1 MQTELHN
8 HGRICHERT
17 LVNGGR
23 RVSHHTNMEGIRMSV
38 AGVNA
43 TTTAYAAAYENTA
56 KTENKAVQEKK
67 ETEQSTGAVYD
78 KTSTNRDKATYSINK
93 MTPEQRAAIVKQMK
107 EDQAAKQNHLFDIV
121 NKMFSQ
127 QANKSVQAS
136 DDFWSRLA
144 KGGFSVDK
152 TAQEEAQAAIS
163 EDGYFGVKQTSQRI
177 FDFASALAGD
187 DEEKMKEMEAAFE
200 KGFKQATKAW
210 GRDLPSISNK
220 TYDAVK
226 DLFNDYYDSKKVIA
240 ED

>member
-1 MQTELHN
+1 
-8 HGRICHERT
+8 
-17 LVNGGR
+17 
-23 RVSHHTNMEGIRMSV
+23 MEGIRMSV

-43 TTTAYAAAYENTA
+43 TTPTYAAAYESTT
-56 KTENKAVQEKK
+56 KTENRAAQEKK

-78 KTSTNRDKATYSINK
+78 KSSTNRDKATYSINK
-93 MTPEQRAAIVKQMK
+93 MTPEQRAKIVEQMK
-107 EDQAAKQNHLFDIV
+107 ADQVARQNQLSDIV
-121 NKMFSQ
+121 SKVLGQ

-136 DDFWSRLA
+136 DDFWAKLA
-144 KGGFSVDK
+144 KGGFTVDAAAK
-152 TAQEEAQAAIS
+152 AEAQAAIS

-187 DEEKMKEMEAAFE
+187 DVEKMKEMEAAFE

-226 DLFNDYYDSKKVIA
+226 NLFNDYYDSKKVIA